1 MLRRCIPPVVA
12 AMLILAGCAPE
23 IQKRLDICPG
33 KESAAEALAAL
44 RAHSQNMTPLKAGG
58 QCRLQY
64 YLEGKKKPQ
73 SENLSINLWV
83 NPPLEI
89 YLQGNKP
96 LLSKAV
102 VLGSNEREFWLSI
115 SPKEIST
122 HWWGQWS
129 QQGSSE
135 GPLIN
140 PKTLLEALGI
150 GEIDESQD
158 WSLSNKGAFD
168 VLTKRERG
176 VVTKKVYIY
185 ACDDQVR
192 RIEFF
197 DSSGQAVARAELDKY
212 QEVSPGF
219 FIPASIKLT
228 TQGRRSGQDALSIS
242 LDLEGIKPTE
252 ISPPQRKYLF
262 ERRPPQGFKHIRRIV
277 NGKWVEEELSR

>member
-1 MLRRCIPPVVA
+1 MSRRLIPPVAVTL
-12 AMLILAGCAPE
+12 LILTGCAPE
-23 IQKRLDICPG
+23 IQKRLEICPG

-44 RAHSQNMTPLKAGG
+44 QAHSQNMAPLKAGG
-58 QCRLQY
+58 QCRLEY

-73 SENLSINLWV
+73 SENLSIKLWV

-89 YLQGNKP
+89 YLQGDKP
-96 LLSKAV
+96 LLPKAV

-140 PKTLLEALGI
+140 PKTLLEAFGI
-150 GEIDESQD
+150 GETEQDQD
-158 WSLSNKGAFD
+158 WSLANKGAFD
-168 VLTKRERG
+168 VLTKHQQG
-176 VVTKKVYIY
+176 VITKKVYIY
-185 ACDDQVR
+185 ACDYHVR

-197 DSSGQAVARAELDKY
+197 DSNGQVVARAELDKY

-219 FIPASIKLT
+219 FVPASIKLT
-228 TQGRRSGQDALSIS
+228 APGRSSGEDALSIS
-242 LDLEGIKPTE
+242 LDLEGIKAAE
-252 ISPPQRKYLF
+252 ISQPQRKYLF
-262 ERRPPQGFKHIRRIV
+262 ERRPPQGFKHFRRIV
-277 NGKWVEEELSR
+277 NGKWTEEPQ

>member
-1 MLRRCIPPVVA
+1 MSRRLILLVA
-12 AMLILAGCAPE
+12 AAMMILVGCAPE
-23 IQKRLDICPG
+23 IQKRLETCPG
-33 KESAAEALAAL
+33 KESTAEALAAL
-44 RAHSQNMTPLKAGG
+44 RAHSQNMAPFKAGG
-58 QCRLQY
+58 QCRLEY

-73 SENLSINLWV
+73 SENLSIKLWV

-89 YLQGNKP
+89 YLQGDKP
-96 LLSKAV
+96 LMPKAV

-150 GEIDESQD
+150 GEIDQDQD
-158 WSLSNKGAFD
+158 WSLSNEGAFD

-176 VVTKKVYIY
+176 VITKKVYIY
-185 ACDDQVR
+185 ACDYQVQ

-197 DSSGQAVARAELDKY
+197 DSSGQVIARAELDKY
-212 QEVSPGF
+212 QEAAPGF
-219 FIPASIKLT
+219 SIPASIKLT
-228 TQGRRSGQDALSIS
+228 TLGRGGGQDPLSIT
-242 LDLEGIKPTE
+242 LDLEGVKAAE
-252 ISPPQRKYLF
+252 INPQRRQYLF
-262 ERRPPQGFKHIRRIV
+262 EHRPPQGFKHIRRIV
-277 NGKWVEEELSR
+277 NGKWIEEPQ